1 MMIKRIAIIG
11 FLLTVVI
18 VLFVGQ
24 AAALTM
30 EEAVTFALQNNHR
43 IKQFENLEYS
53 ALEDVGVK
61 KSAFWPSAELSYSYS
76 DVEVE
81 GATALARSFNRNTAV
96 GMVEL
101 SYNLFNGLSDLKSLK
116 ESRARA
122 EASRHEKDAVAADV
136 VLETKTAYIGVLR
149 ARRAEKTAGEG
160 VELLERQARDA
171 KRFYEVG
178 LFAKNDLLKVEVELA
193 SARQDLITAEGN
205 LVVAKKRLARTMGVG
220 ILEDEVISDLEDMPS
235 TGELS
240 YEAQSTEA
248 LEKRSELKQLRA
260 LDEAYGYSVGA
271 IKGDYLPSVDIAL
284 SHSRY
289 GDNADLDGRELLHDE
304 ESRVTLSAT
313 WNVFSGFS
321 TKHSI
326 EKARYQQKATHQ
338 QLKDTEE
345 EVLLQLRE
353 ALEGYDVS
361 LGRLE
366 AAETAVLQAEEN
378 YRVTENQFRERV
390 ATTTDLL
397 DARLFLTRARTQ
409 ANNAFYDVHLWVAR
423 IERAVES
430 YSPESEPDAGTVSI
444 RAQ

>member
-1 MMIKRIAIIG
+1 MIKRITITGLLLAIA
-11 FLLTVVI
+11 VVTFAGE
-18 VLFVGQ
+18 V
-24 AAALTM
+24 AALTM
-30 EEAVTFALQNNHR
+30 EEAVTFALANNHR

-53 ALEDVGVK
+53 AMEDVGVK
-61 KSAFWPSAELSYSYS
+61 RSSFWPSADLSYSYS
-76 DVEVE
+76 DLETS
-81 GATALARSFNRNTAV
+81 GGTAIGSTFNRNVAV
-96 GMVEL
+96 GTAEI
-101 SYNLFNGLSDLKSLK
+101 SYNLFNGLSDLNSLK

-122 EASRHEKDAVAADV
+122 EASMHEKDAVAGDV

-149 ARRAEKTAGEG
+149 ARRTEKTAREG

-193 SARQDLITAEGN
+193 SARQDLISAEGN
-205 LVVAKKRLARTMGVG
+205 LVVAKKRLVRVMGTG
-220 ILEDEVISDLEDMPS
+220 ILEGEVISDLEDMPS
-235 TGELS
+235 MGELS
-240 YEAQSTEA
+240 YETLSAEA
-248 LEKRSELKQLRA
+248 LERRSELKQLGA
-260 LDEAYGYSVGA
+260 LDEAYDYNVGA
-271 IKGDYLPSVDIAL
+271 IKAGYLPRIDIAF

-289 GDNADLDGRELLHDE
+289 GDNADLDGREFLHDE
-304 ESRVTLSAT
+304 DNKVVLSAT

-326 EKARYQQKATHQ
+326 EKARFQQMATYQ

-397 DARLFLTRARTQ
+397 DARFFLTRARNQ
-409 ANNAFYDVHLWVAR
+409 VNNALYDVHLWAAR
-423 IERAVES
+423 LERVIES
-430 YSPESEPDAGTVSI
+430 YMPEPEQDIGTVSSL
-444 RAQ
+444 AQ